1 MKNKEQKLEK
11 DCGFTLVEMAVSFVI
26 LLMLASLSVAG
37 VLAYQDYADFKRQNS
52 YAQTLFSATQ
62 TKLIGYS
69 VRGQM
74 EELKD
79 ASEEKLDLTLITA
92 PSGECAAQTLNGL
105 EMKEA
110 GIFYLVGNKDSY
122 EKYRAGEYQGKQ
134 DKESKGYQALYG
146 IFEEFLLD
154 KQILNACIAVE
165 FSPDTGQVYSVLYS
179 DKSTAFTYTGKN
191 RDGRVNIADRQED
204 HRNDYMIGYYGVE

>member
-52 YAQTLFSATQ
+52 YAQTLFSAAQ

-110 GIFYLVGNKDSY
+110 GIFYLVGNKESY
-122 EKYRAGEYQGKQ
+122 ENTEPENTR
-134 DKESKGYQALYG
+134 ESRIRKAEAIRRCMGSSRSFCW
-146 IFEEFLLD
+146 I
-154 KQILNACIAVE
+154 
-165 FSPDTGQVYSVLYS
+165 SRS
-179 DKSTAFTYTGKN
+179 
-191 RDGRVNIADRQED
+191 
-204 HRNDYMIGYYGVE
+204 

>member
-52 YAQTLFSATQ
+52 YAQTLFSAAQ

-74 EELKD
+74 E
-79 ASEEKLDLTLITA
+79 
-92 PSGECAAQTLNGL
+92 
-105 EMKEA
+105 
-110 GIFYLVGNKDSY
+110 
-122 EKYRAGEYQGKQ
+122 
-134 DKESKGYQALYG
+134 
-146 IFEEFLLD
+146 
-154 KQILNACIAVE
+154 
-165 FSPDTGQVYSVLYS
+165 
-179 DKSTAFTYTGKN
+179 
-191 RDGRVNIADRQED
+191 
-204 HRNDYMIGYYGVE
+204 